1 MSLLFKQLSMKTFG
15 KLKLLALSVL
25 LVLGMSS
32 CLKTDDSLNLYLQ
45 YPYILQNSYGEYV
58 PQMRITGSEPLHSAS
73 LNLGE
78 STFKF
83 TKLND
88 YVWEIPADNIFSQ
101 LDTSAAGN
109 YLLTATG
116 TSGKTNSLTLG
127 IFASGKKI
135 GDIDLKQ
142 MNYLPA
148 GNEVSIELTDSVKNA
163 DSYCLMMKTYIEN
176 VGYTMWVPYNT
187 FSLSGKTATMS
198 NVVLEKDIKY
208 RFALGARNGSVIRID
223 DEYLTVTGGE
233 SASLNAE

>member
-1 MSLLFKQLSMKTFG
+1 MKTFG

-101 LDTSAAGN
+101 LDTIAAGN

-135 GDIDLKQ
+135 GDIGLK
-142 MNYLPA
+142 
-148 GNEVSIELTDSVKNA
+148 
-163 DSYCLMMKTYIEN
+163 
-176 VGYTMWVPYNT
+176 
-187 FSLSGKTATMS
+187 
-198 NVVLEKDIKY
+198 
-208 RFALGARNGSVIRID
+208 
-223 DEYLTVTGGE
+223 
-233 SASLNAE
+233 